1 MAEEQTAQDS
11 SVRGPSAEQ
20 PFTVEASQLI
30 SEIEDN
36 SKPTADTQV
45 KRHSS
50 LSEGPNNKSSQ
61 ISDTESMDRGN
72 EEFDDDV
79 VPDAIPSNKFG
90 SAFATVPGA
99 SYASTKEYS
108 QDQSELGGVQ
118 DNEKF
123 DDDVVPDSIPS
134 NFGSAFA
141 QVPRAS
147 YASTLEY
154 SQDQSELAE
163 VFQSGSSMSKASAL
177 EPVREP
183 LTVVQQINEM
193 YHCRRRSDEVN
204 HLKTIE
210 IVSTLMQETE
220 ILSIK
225 NKDLKQQ
232 VKLLKEENNHLR
244 MSAEGVL
251 EEENKH
257 LVEEVNQLHQ
267 NMKHTVERMY
277 YYQGRCEK
285 YELLQTEQV
294 GQGTGKR

>member
-1 MAEEQTAQDS
+1 MAEEQTVQDS
-11 SVRGPSAEQ
+11 SVKGPSAEQ
-20 PFTVEASQLI
+20 PFIVEVGQVV
-30 SEIEDN
+30 SESEEN
-36 SKPTADTQV
+36 AKPTADTQL
-45 KRHSS
+45 KRHSL

-79 VPDAIPSNKFG
+79 VPDAIPSNFG

-99 SYASTKEYS
+99 SYASTKDYS

-123 DDDVVPDSIPS
+123 DDNVVPDSIPS

-163 VFQSGSSMSKASAL
+163 VFRSGSSMSKASAL

-220 ILSIK
+220 ILSLK
-225 NKDLKQQ
+225 NKELKQQ

-277 YYQGRCEK
+277 YYQGRCKK
-285 YELLQTEQV
+285 YELLQAEQV